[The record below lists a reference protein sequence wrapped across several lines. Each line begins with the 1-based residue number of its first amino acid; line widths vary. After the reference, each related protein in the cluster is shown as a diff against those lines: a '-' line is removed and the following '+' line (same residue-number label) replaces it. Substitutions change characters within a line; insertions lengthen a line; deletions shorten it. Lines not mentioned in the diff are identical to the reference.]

1 MVTDTAIND
10 YITRIFIRY
19 FRDATRAHVVEPV
32 LNPMDRELLS
42 LYWVLSDPV
51 GVLLDNFARH
61 HHEIRPS
68 LQPKHIL
75 GNGRILGRLD
85 AVASEIEQRRTGN
98 LSNVVC
104 ITPSRSYQSRENLL
118 LAWTIDRAWRACQ
131 ALRTI
136 AGAASVQGHLVD
148 ERLEKIQRYRRTETL
163 KSIEVQNNVAR
174 QRPSL
179 SDIVAVNRSRVGI
192 YRLAAEAAH
201 LLMRVEE
208 ADPRALQ
215 DIATQVVVGP
225 EPTWK
230 RYELAVLL
238 ALATALSQALEQKL
252 TLGFLLPGE
261 GGPVATV
268 GEYEFYWQIRTDAYR
283 TPPPELSE
291 VLVRSIASY
300 FGLGASVDRP
310 DIVVYSSRTQTV
322 VALAEVKWFSND
334 ENARSIL
341 FEAIQQ
347 VVRYARGYRFADDVS
362 LMLGTCIIALASS
375 RDITI
380 PLSQQPGIPFLLD
393 AEGVLAGKASAW
405 ATYVVSTYETE
416 LATVL

>member
-1 MVTDTAIND
+1 MKAI
-10 YITRIFIRY
+10 
-19 FRDATRAHVVEPV
+19 A
-32 LNPMDRELLS
+32 S
-42 LYWVLSDPV
+42 LP
-51 GVLLDNFARH
+51 
-61 HHEIRPS
+61 
-68 LQPKHIL
+68 
-75 GNGRILGRLD
+75 
-85 AVASEIEQRRTGN
+85 
-98 LSNVVC
+98 
-104 ITPSRSYQSRENLL
+104 
-118 LAWTIDRAWRACQ
+118 
-131 ALRTI
+131 I
-136 AGAASVQGHLVD
+136 A
-148 ERLEKIQRYRRTETL
+148 
-163 KSIEVQNNVAR
+163 
-174 QRPSL
+174 
-179 SDIVAVNRSRVGI
+179 
-192 YRLAAEAAH
+192 
-201 LLMRVEE
+201 
-208 ADPRALQ
+208 AD
-215 DIATQVVVGP
+215 
-225 EPTWK
+225 
-230 RYELAVLL
+230 
-238 ALATALSQALEQKL
+238 QKL

-362 LMLGTCIIALASS
+362 LMLDTCLIALASS

-380 PLSQQPGIPFLLD
+380 PLSRQPGIPFLLD
-393 AEGVLAGKASAW
+393 AEGVLAGRTSTWAS
-405 ATYVVSTYETE
+405 YVVSIYESE